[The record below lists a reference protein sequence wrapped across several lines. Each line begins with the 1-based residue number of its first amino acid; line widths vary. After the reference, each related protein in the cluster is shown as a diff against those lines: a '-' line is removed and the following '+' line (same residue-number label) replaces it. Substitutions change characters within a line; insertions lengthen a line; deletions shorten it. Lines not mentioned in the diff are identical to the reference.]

1 MERDVSG
8 AVVVGTP
15 SLREWLKI
23 NLRIGALSFGG
34 SVRHF
39 LFHDFLVRDRRWITE
54 DEFQQALSLG
64 QVLPGPNLINLCAYL
79 GHRLFGTRGAV
90 LGIVALCLPGALMGI
105 SVLSLLDLSQPH
117 WILLFRGFSLG
128 SLSLFALF
136 ILRIAPGIC
145 TRANGQKV
153 ARSKKHM
160 RYALALSICVLALL
174 EVPMV
179 PLLVGGAVVGSF
191 VERSVE

>member
-1 MERDVSG
+1 VSS
-8 AVVVGTP
+8 AVAVSAPT
-15 SLREWLKI
+15 LREWLKL

-39 LFHDFLVRDRRWITE
+39 LFHDFLVRERRWITE

-90 LGIVALCLPGALMGI
+90 LGLIALCLPGALMGI
-105 SVLSLLDLSQPH
+105 SVLSLLDLTQPH
-117 WILLFRGFSLG
+117 WVLLFRGFSLG

-136 ILRIAPGIC
+136 ILRVAPGMGKQPDGEKVV
-145 TRANGQKV
+145 RAKRNL
-153 ARSKKHM
+153 
-160 RYALALSICVLALL
+160 RYTMALAICILALL
-174 EVPMV
+174 EVPIV
-179 PLLVGGAVVGSF
+179 PLIVGGAVAGTF
-191 VERSVE
+191 VERSLP